1 MFDVDDCRN
10 KDTGEIEPHAQGL
23 IDRARPYCEI
33 TPSETGLRIIGV
45 GSGEKVHKK
54 QKVPNS
60 NGVTVETYRKCER
73 YITVTGNFLEG
84 TPETLAN
91 IDPLAD
97 AVVVELDA
105 AKGSSKKDDKKADAE
120 LNIEDIA
127 ADDPRLVSLGA
138 DWIELGTQG
147 IGITEK
153 YSGDRS
159 RAAMAFACECF
170 RHSIH
175 EDVIASCLMHWKI
188 GEHVRDQAD
197 VAQLCGAS
205 SPRRG
210 SLLLIESC
218 SR

>member
-1 MFDVDDCRN
+1 MRLGC
-10 KDTGEIEPHAQGL
+10 
-23 IDRARPYCEI
+23 
-33 TPSETGLRIIGV
+33 
-45 GSGEKVHKK
+45 GSLASALGKRFTK

-127 ADDPRLVSLGA
+127 ADDP
-138 DWIELGTQG
+138 D
-147 IGITEK
+147 
-153 YSGDRS
+153 
-159 RAAMAFACECF
+159 
-170 RHSIH
+170 
-175 EDVIASCLMHWKI
+175 
-188 GEHVRDQAD
+188 
-197 VAQLCGAS
+197 
-205 SPRRG
+205 
-210 SLLLIESC
+210 
-218 SR
+218 